1 DQRRRRRQVAAV
13 GPEVDAGQRDFLE
26 TGGGNTRHL
35 AQQILKRNA
44 SRPSAGRGNDAVR
57 ARFGTAGLHAQR
69 ERGPSCDAWLD
80 RRAAWSVA
88 TRSSNRS
95 ARNHRGEELWL
106 RVLRALGSWSGEE
119 EHHTSLVV
127 VRDHLHDVRK
137 RGNFVRP
144 PRRVAAGDD

>member
-26 TGGGNTRHL
+26 TGGGDTRDL
-35 AQQILKRNA
+35 APQILKRNA

-80 RRAAWSVA
+80 RRAAWSLA
-88 TRSSNRS
+88 TRSINRS
-95 ARNHRGEELWL
+95 ARNDCGEDSWL
-106 RVLRALGSWSGEE
+106 GVLRALGSWSGEE
-119 EHHTSLVV
+119 GQHARLVV
-127 VRDHLHDVRK
+127 VRDHLHD
-137 RGNFVRP
+137 
-144 PRRVAAGDD
+144 

>member
-26 TGGGNTRHL
+26 TGGGDTRDL

-80 RRAAWSVA
+80 RRAAWAVA
-88 TRSSNRS
+88 TPKSNRG
-95 ARNHRGEELWL
+95 ARKDRREDIFLGE
-106 RVLRALGSWSGEE
+106 LRALGSWSGEE
-119 EHHTSLVV
+119 GQQTGLVV

-137 RGNFVRP
+137 RGNFV
-144 PRRVAAGDD
+144 